1 MSSSLTGCLRFVLLY
16 EGREVSERSPTDQL
30 LSCWSNDRIRD
41 SRCQGDTA
49 AFDDALRHDC
59 AERRAE
65 NRARQGAAR
74 WVRRG

>member
-16 EGREVSERSPTDQL
+16 EGREVSERSSTDQL
-30 LSCWSNDRIRD
+30 LCLWSNDRIRD

-49 AFDDALRHDC
+49 AFDDALRHDR

-65 NRARQGAAR
+65 NRAGQGAAR